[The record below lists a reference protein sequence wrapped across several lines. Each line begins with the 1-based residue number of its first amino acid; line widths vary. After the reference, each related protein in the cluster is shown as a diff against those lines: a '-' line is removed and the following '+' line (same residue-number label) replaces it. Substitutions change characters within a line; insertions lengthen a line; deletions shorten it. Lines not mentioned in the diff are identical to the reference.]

1 MSHRKH
7 AGRMPALQPA
17 KVDAVELYDHRTD
30 PQENVN
36 IANDPKNAAL
46 FERLTEQ
53 WMKGVNARGR

>member
-1 MSHRKH
+1 
-7 AGRMPALQPA
+7 MPALQPA

>member
-1 MSHRKH
+1 
-7 AGRMPALQPA
+7 MPALQPA

-46 FERLTEQ
+46 VERLTEQ